1 MDYRKELKNKI
12 DGMQSTN
19 NLLNTLNLLRTV
31 ADIILKDEKLSTIN
45 PTLKEYLKER
55 TNEMMDYLESSETG
69 IRTVCDI
76 EFLLLKEQN

>member
-76 EFLLLKEQN
+76 EFLLLKE